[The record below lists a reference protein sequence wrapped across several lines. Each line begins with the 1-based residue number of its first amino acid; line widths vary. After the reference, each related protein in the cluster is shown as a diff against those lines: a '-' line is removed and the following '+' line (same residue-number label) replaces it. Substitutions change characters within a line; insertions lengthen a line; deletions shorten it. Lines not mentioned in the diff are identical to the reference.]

1 MNIKR
6 AWRRARHYFKM
17 LFDPDITVYASS
29 LSFYTIFTV
38 VPLLI
43 ISLSLIAN
51 VPVFE
56 EQYAKIQVF
65 IFDNIMPVNTEA
77 IARYLESFFQN
88 SVQLGVI
95 GFITMIV
102 SSMLFFQNF
111 EHIAEKIYKAPQR
124 HFWDAVTTYWTLI
137 TLTPI
142 VLITSMSLRSYIQ
155 SSFDS
160 PVIVTVLSVFP
171 FMLLWGI
178 FFVIYKIAINAEVP
192 TRAAAFSSF
201 IVAIVWGI
209 AKNSFVQYVF
219 LNQTYATMY
228 GSFSSLIF
236 FFLWIYVSWIIVI
249 YGMKLCYLINR
260 AYQRKYPHRS
270 QPHES
275 LLPPHRPQSQTDA
288 ENTYPHRDH
297 YRTNL
302 PHLEKL

>member
-1 MNIKR
+1 MNLK
-6 AWRRARHYFKM
+6 AGWRHIRFFFKA

-56 EQYAKIQVF
+56 EQYAKIQIF
-65 IFDNIMPVNTEA
+65 IFENIMPVHTEA
-77 IARYLESFFQN
+77 IAHYLESFFQN

-95 GFITMIV
+95 GFTTMVV

-124 HFWDAVTTYWTLI
+124 RFWDAVTTYWTLI
-137 TLTPI
+137 TLTPL
-142 VLITSMSLRSYIQ
+142 VLIVSMSLRAYIQ
-155 SSFDS
+155 SSYES
-160 PVIVTVLSVFP
+160 PWIIAALSVFP
-171 FMLLWGI
+171 FLLLWGI
-178 FFVIYKIAINAEVP
+178 FFIIYKIAINAEVP
-192 TRAAAFSSF
+192 TKAAALSSF
-201 IVAIVWGI
+201 IVAVVWGI

-249 YGMKLCYLINR
+249 YGMKLCYLISR
-260 AYQRKYPHRS
+260 TKQGGA
-270 QPHES
+270 
-275 LLPPHRPQSQTDA
+275 PQ
-288 ENTYPHRDH
+288 NP
-297 YRTNL
+297 
-302 PHLEKL
+302 